1 VRHSPSEFVQVF
13 EGFVMRRSLVRP
25 FGPAVFSA
33 FLALSLAGAAIAE
46 DAEFENVET
55 EGSQFAPAGSGP
67 DASPIAHSLNT
78 VPEDDLGP
86 QSPQGPNSRLVQ
98 ALLNARPNEDLVICV
113 AGCFSD
119 RDRVVYAQPIEKP
132 VPARQ
137 TSSKAPSADSREP
150 AVLNGASDGTKGAG
164 QGPAE

>member
-1 VRHSPSEFVQVF
+1 
-13 EGFVMRRSLVRP
+13 MRRSLLRP
-25 FGPAVFSA
+25 FGSAVLSA
-33 FLALSLAGAAIAE
+33 FLALSLAGAAHAE
-46 DAEFENVET
+46 DAEFENVES
-55 EGSQFAPAGSGP
+55 EGSPFAPDGNGT

-78 VPEDDLGP
+78 IPEDNLGP
-86 QSPQGPNSRLVQ
+86 QSLQGPNSRLVQ
-98 ALLNARPNEDLVICV
+98 ALLDARPNEDLVICV

-119 RDRVVYAQPIEKP
+119 RDRVVYAQPIEKR

-137 TSSKAPSADSREP
+137 TSSNAPSAHPLKS